1 MGFKGTRSQ
10 SVGKQINS
18 WRNRD
23 AFGRQ
28 EVDNTRLDSV
38 WEQNK
43 FTPLSFEATGGD
55 QSPEAGLAPGNGYK
69 YHVFDSPGTLA
80 VTSGTDSSGKTCEV
94 LVLGGGGGGGE
105 GWYGGGG
112 GGGGL
117 ALHPA
122 LPVA

>member
-43 FTPLSFEATGGD
+43 YATIPFAATGGD

-69 YHVFDSPGTLA
+69 LSLIHI
-80 VTSGTDSSGKTCEV
+80 
-94 LVLGGGGGGGE
+94 
-105 GWYGGGG
+105 
-112 GGGGL
+112 
-117 ALHPA
+117 
-122 LPVA
+122 